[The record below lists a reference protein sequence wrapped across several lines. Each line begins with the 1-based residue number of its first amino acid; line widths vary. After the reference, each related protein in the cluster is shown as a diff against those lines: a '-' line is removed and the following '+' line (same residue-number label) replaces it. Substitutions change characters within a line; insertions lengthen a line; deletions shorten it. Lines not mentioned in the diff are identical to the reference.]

1 MELIREHFRAIIFY
15 NFRRG
20 FSQVCFDELKSLFRD
35 KAPSYSTVKN
45 WFNEFICGRNSLK
58 DEVRESR
65 SKTTVVPE
73 NIDAVRELIIQDRG
87 IFGHYI
93 KRFALTLPQFLFVS

>member
-1 MELIREHFRAIIFY
+1 MQWTREHFRAIIFY
-15 NFRRG
+15 YFRSG
-20 FSQVCFDELKSLFRD
+20 LSGQECIDELKSLFD
-35 KAPSYSTVKN
+35 DQAPSYSTVKN

-73 NIDAVRELIIQDRG
+73 NIDAVRELIMQDPHVTYRK
-87 IFGHYI
+87 I
-93 KRFALTLPQFLFVS
+93 ALS